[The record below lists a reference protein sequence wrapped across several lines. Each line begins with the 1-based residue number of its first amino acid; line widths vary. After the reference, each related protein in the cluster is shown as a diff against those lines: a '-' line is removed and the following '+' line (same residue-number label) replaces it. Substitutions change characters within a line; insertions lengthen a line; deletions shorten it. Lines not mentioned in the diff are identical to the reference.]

1 MRPEGKLPCI
11 LLAAGASSRMGS
23 HKLLLSI
30 DGEKVVRR
38 TASVVLARCYPL
50 IVVTGYGREAVEE
63 ALAGLEGIIFAYN
76 GDWDSGR
83 VSSAIRGLEA
93 LPAASPGF
101 FLHHADMPFISEAA
115 FDALEGRIRDRGET
129 ASGLADMVL
138 VAGHRGKPGHPVYF
152 PSSCIPAIRALE
164 KGESLRSVLD
174 DRGFLIVETGGE
186 GVLDDLDNPGD
197 YAALCRKYSI
207 ADGIANGRTL

>member
-38 TASVVLARCYPL
+38 TACVVLARCYPL

-76 GDWDSGR
+76 CLLYTSD
-83 VSSAIRGLEA
+83 
-93 LPAASPGF
+93 AA
-101 FLHHADMPFISEAA
+101 DE
-115 FDALEGRIRDRGET
+115 
-129 ASGLADMVL
+129 
-138 VAGHRGKPGHPVYF
+138 
-152 PSSCIPAIRALE
+152 
-164 KGESLRSVLD
+164 
-174 DRGFLIVETGGE
+174 
-186 GVLDDLDNPGD
+186 
-197 YAALCRKYSI
+197 
-207 ADGIANGRTL
+207 